1 MKKNSKLTDLNKIRN
16 VSILSLFTSTGTILC
31 CALPALLVTI
41 GAGAALSSLI
51 SSFPQIVWIS
61 KYKSY
66 VFLAAFVLIA
76 IAGYLQW
83 QARKLPC
90 PTDKLLAK
98 KCMQARTISL
108 WIYFVSLAL
117 LLIGFAFAYVL
128 PFI

>member
-1 MKKNSKLTDLNKIRN
+1 M
-16 VSILSLFTSTGTILC
+16 
-31 CALPALLVTI
+31 
-41 GAGAALSSLI
+41 
-51 SSFPQIVWIS
+51 WIS